1 MANIVYSK
9 ILHMENYNIQNHN
22 NILLSAACQLQEL
35 ITFTQEFI
43 LIFHCEASH

>member
-9 ILHMENYNIQNHN
+9 ILHLENCNIQNH

-43 LIFHCEASH
+43 LIFHFEAFH